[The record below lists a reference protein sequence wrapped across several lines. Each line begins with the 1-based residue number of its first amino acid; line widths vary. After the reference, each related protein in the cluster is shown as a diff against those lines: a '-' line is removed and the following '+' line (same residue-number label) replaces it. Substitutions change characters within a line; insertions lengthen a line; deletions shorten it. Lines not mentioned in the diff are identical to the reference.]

1 LALVVTEVALASMAL
16 IGAGLAVRSFQKLA
30 GINPGFDPRNVMVAQ
45 FHLSTNGYSLAN
57 EKEFCRSL
65 RLRLE
70 RAPGIE
76 SVTYGDSVPLSIF
89 NPPSERIQADSSAG
103 KDEGVLNVQR
113 SVVAPGYFDLMH
125 IPILAG
131 RDFTERDDL
140 EAPAVVIVNETF
152 ARRYFEGKDP
162 IGRKIR
168 VSGNWSTVV
177 GLAKDAKYMRPGEE
191 PTPFFYG
198 PFRQI
203 FFSGHNNFF
212 YIRAANDGAA
222 RAILRREVAALGSG
236 SGLYDASP
244 LTDYMQAGL
253 FGERVAAA
261 LLSALGVL
269 SLLLAG
275 LGLYSVMGY
284 TVSER
289 TQEIGIRMALGAQ
302 RRELLRMVL

>member
-1 LALVVTEVALASMAL
+1 
-16 IGAGLAVRSFQKLA
+16 
-30 GINPGFDPRNVMVAQ
+30 
-45 FHLSTNGYSLAN
+45 
-57 EKEFCRSL
+57 
-65 RLRLE
+65 
-70 RAPGIE
+70 
-76 SVTYGDSVPLSIF
+76 
-89 NPPSERIQADSSAG
+89 
-103 KDEGVLNVQR
+103 
-113 SVVAPGYFDLMH
+113 MH

-152 ARRYFEGKDP
+152 ALRYFEGKDP

-222 RAILRREVAALGSG
+222 RAILRREVAALDSG

-302 RRELLRMVL
+302 RRELLRMVLWKGLAMAAAGIAAGTAGVVAALRTLKSAVDLPLNADEPLVFAAAAVFLIAVAVAASYLPARRATTVDPLVVLRSQ